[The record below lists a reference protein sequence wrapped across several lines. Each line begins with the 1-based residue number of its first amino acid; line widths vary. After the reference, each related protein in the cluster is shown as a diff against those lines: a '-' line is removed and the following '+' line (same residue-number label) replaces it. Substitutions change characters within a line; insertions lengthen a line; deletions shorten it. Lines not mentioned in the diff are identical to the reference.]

1 MSTSEN
7 KDYVGQE
14 SHGNS
19 VHGGIEGTPGIQ
31 KRQLSVL
38 GGPICVY
45 EAGEIDRPAVVLL
58 HGAMYD
64 ESRFI
69 WDSMFP
75 ALSEHF
81 HVFALDTPRHGGSR
95 PWDGELDRARLIK
108 ILEATIEQLGLQRFC
123 IVGLSMGGGLAI
135 EYAAKHPVQV
145 LAMALFE
152 PGGLGDHVDWQLFT
166 WLYLKTPGMLHLLS
180 RLYVKYD
187 LPAVEKLMNTIFTKG
202 TKPSNPDRLA
212 RVLKD
217 EINGKYTCHEEDM
230 DDWQIGA
237 IRPFSLR
244 WNLLHEIE
252 EISCPTLWL
261 RGAESKLVK
270 QLEMERAVQLAR
282 KQGAAAELIVVP
294 NAGHILPLEQPER
307 ANAEVLKF
315 LIESTEKAPQLGA
328 HNPRRDRSS

>member
-1 MSTSEN
+1 MSTSEHRN
-7 KDYVGQE
+7 DVGQGPN
-14 SHGNS
+14 GNFLY
-19 VHGGIEGTPGIQ
+19 GGIEGTQGVQ
-31 KRQLSVL
+31 KRMLTVL

-45 EAGEIDRPAVVLL
+45 EAGASDRPTVVLL

-69 WDSMFP
+69 WDSLFP

-95 PWDGELDRARLIK
+95 PWEGVLDRVRLLE
-108 ILEATIEQLGLQRFC
+108 ILKATIEQLGLNSFS

-135 EYAAKHPVQV
+135 EYAAQHPAQV
-145 LAMALFE
+145 CAMALFE

-187 LPAVEKLMNTIFTKG
+187 LSAVEKLMNTIFTKG

-212 RVLKD
+212 RILKD
-217 EINGKYTCHEEDM
+217 EIGGKYTCHERDM
-230 DDWQIGA
+230 DDWQVGA

-244 WNLLHEIE
+244 WNLLKEIE
-252 EISCPTLWL
+252 KISCPTLWL
-261 RGAESKLVK
+261 RGAQSKLVK
-270 QLEMERAVQLAR
+270 QHEMERALELAR
-282 KQGAAAELIVVP
+282 KQGAAAELIVIP

-307 ANAEVLKF
+307 ANAELLKF
-315 LIESTEKAPQLGA
+315 LAEATKKRPA
-328 HNPRRDRSS
+328 

>member
-14 SHGNS
+14 NNGNFLY
-19 VHGGIEGTPGIQ
+19 GGIEGTQGVQ
-31 KRQLSVL
+31 KHKLTVL

-45 EAGEIDRPAVVLL
+45 EAGASDRPAVVLL

-75 ALSEHF
+75 ALSERF

-95 PWDGELDRARLIK
+95 PWEGELDRARLLE
-108 ILEATIEQLGLQRFC
+108 ILEATIEQLELQRFC

-135 EYAAKHPVQV
+135 EYAAKHPAQV
-145 LAMALFE
+145 CAMALFE

-180 RLYVKYD
+180 WLYVKYD

-202 TKPSNPDRLA
+202 TKPSAPDRLA
-212 RVLKD
+212 RILKD
-217 EINGKYTCHEEDM
+217 EIAGKYACHERDM

-244 WNLLHEIE
+244 WNLLREIE

-270 QLEMERAVQLAR
+270 QSEMERAVQLAR
-282 KQGAAAELIVVP
+282 KHGAAAELIVVP

-328 HNPRRDRSS
+328 QNS